1 MKVGK
6 VDVWNKILERAG
18 KMDKADKFAEQAA
31 KDRVAAKK
39 KEQEE
44 FFIAGLIVVLV
55 VVFGYV
61 GYLFVQESIDYAK
74 KNSHSVRK
82 HF

>member
-1 MKVGK
+1 
-6 VDVWNKILERAG
+6 
-18 KMDKADKFAEQAA
+18 MDQADKFAEQAA
-31 KDRVAAKK
+31 KDRAVAKK

-82 HF
+82 HS